1 MGDLRENLRASIA
14 GAAAPYGYTITI
26 ASSGS
31 IAMSELGSPAPGE
44 TLLFLVGAALGFL
57 VVGLSAFGALTVDLR
72 TPSVKRTS
80 LLGMTHVLS
89 AGVAALAVWGSSALL
104 GGPGGWAV
112 AGFIATVL
120 YLVLTA
126 AQITAGSPGEG
137 PGGDSAAR
145 EA

>member
-31 IAMSELGSPAPGE
+31 IAMSELGSPAPWE

-57 VVGLSAFGALTVDLR
+57 MVGLTAFGTLVDLR
-72 TPSVKRTS
+72 APSVKRTS
-80 LLGMTHVLS
+80 LLGMTHVIS
-89 AGVAALAVWGSSALL
+89 AGLAALAVWGSSALL
-104 GGPGGWAV
+104 DGPGGWAV
-112 AGFIATVL
+112 AGFIATVI

-137 PGGDSAAR
+137 PGSDPAAR